1 VKPSHQQV
9 LIGDLKGEGIALSW
23 LLIGP
28 LLAREAEPFAWIIKS
43 VL

>member
-1 VKPSHQQV
+1 VSPSHQQV
-9 LIGDLKGEGIALSW
+9 LIGDLKGEGIALGW

-28 LLAREAEPFAWIIKS
+28 LLAGEAELFALLIKR